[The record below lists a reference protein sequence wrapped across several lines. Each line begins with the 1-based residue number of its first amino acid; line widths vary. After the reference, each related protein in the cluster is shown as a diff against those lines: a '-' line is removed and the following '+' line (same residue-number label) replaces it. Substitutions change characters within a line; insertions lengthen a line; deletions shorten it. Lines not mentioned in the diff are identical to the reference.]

1 MAGAI
6 RLADLASRGQRSPV
20 FLTARGPAG
29 AQQFAQAKTVQHAP
43 RGSPPLRALSTPNG
57 AIELRGGMGIR
68 LMHTKHPNSLAR
80 ACQCKSSQG
89 ARGGVD
95 FHRDTMLGTRG

>member
-1 MAGAI
+1 MSRRRG
-6 RLADLASRGQRSPV
+6 RGQSDFQTWQAVVSAHSLP
-20 FLTARGPAG
+20 ARTGPAG

-80 ACQCKSSQG
+80 AGQCKSSQG
-89 ARGGVD
+89 ATGWR
-95 FHRDTMLGTRG
+95 